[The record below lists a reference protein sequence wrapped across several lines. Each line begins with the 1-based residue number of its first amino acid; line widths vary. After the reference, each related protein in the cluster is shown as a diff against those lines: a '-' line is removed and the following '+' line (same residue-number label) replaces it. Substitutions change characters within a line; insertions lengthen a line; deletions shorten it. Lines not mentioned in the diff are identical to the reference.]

1 MNEQP
6 DLFGN
11 LTPPPLAR
19 YPHAP
24 GHRGVPTSVIAA
36 EMIKPCTGRL
46 HKRILA
52 YLEQVGPRGAI
63 YTEIMAGTGISS
75 QSLCGRMVELR
86 AAGHVVMTDQT
97 RQTPSNRPASVY
109 KLAKYV

>member
-6 DLFGN
+6 DLFGH
-11 LTPPPLAR
+11 PPPPPPAR

-24 GHRGVPTSVIAA
+24 GHRGVPISIIAA
-36 EMIKPCTGRL
+36 EMAKPCTGRW

-52 YLEQVGPRGAI
+52 FLEQVGARGAI
-63 YTEIMAGTGISS
+63 YTEIMAGTGISCP
-75 QSLCGRMVELR
+75 SLCGRMVELR
-86 AAGHVVMTDQT
+86 AAGHVVMTNET

-109 KLAKYV
+109 KLARYA